1 MVMYWRFV
9 VKSMSN
15 QIEEAIYNLSK
26 YKDIIKNVNRIDKM
40 IRESN
45 IDFFELFD
53 DILKK
58 NKEESFLL
66 MTFLVKKRKLY
77 EFNYFNFYEKWL
89 FNYVDSWGKCDAYC
103 YRVLNPMIELYPE
116 LYNNILNWSKSNKI
130 YVRRASLVCFIISK
144 ADFSVDYD
152 LNKLLYICDSLKYDK
167 HIHIQKGLGWLL
179 KYAYLTYPSEIENY
193 LRNNVNVLSRTTFRY
208 ALEKMN
214 LSLRNELMKL

>member
-1 MVMYWRFV
+1 M
-9 VKSMSN
+9 KSMSN
-15 QIEEAIYNLSK
+15 QIEETIYNLSN

-40 IRESN
+40 IMESN
-45 IDFFELFD
+45 IDFFVLFD
-53 DILKK
+53 EILKK

-66 MTFLVKKRKLY
+66 MTFLVKKRNLY
-77 EFNYFNFYEKWL
+77 EIDYFEFYEKWL

-116 LYNNILNWSKSNKI
+116 LYSNILNWSKFDKI

-152 LNKLLYICDSLKYDK
+152 LNKLLYICDSLKDDK

-179 KYAYLTYPSEIENY
+179 KYAYLTYPNEIENY
-193 LRNNVNVLSRTTFRY
+193 LRNNVNVLSRTIFRY
-208 ALEKMN
+208 ALEKMD